1 MMERELKIKLKKVRD
16 NAIVPTYAKPGDA
29 GCDLY
34 SLEEFIL
41 EPGDSCIV
49 HTGIAVELPE
59 GYEGQIRSRS
69 GKAIKEGLVVINSPG
84 TIDSGYRDEIKVGI
98 INLGRNIS
106 YIGIGDRIA
115 QLVICPVYRAVFEEV
130 DTLSDSARGFGGL
143 GHTDIEQ

>member
-1 MMERELKIKLKKVRD
+1 MNENEIKIKFKKVRD
-16 NAIVPTYAKPGDA
+16 GAIVPTYAKAGDA

-41 EPGDSCIV
+41 EPGDICVV
-49 HTGIAVELPE
+49 HTGIAVEIPV

-69 GKAIKEGLVVINSPG
+69 GKAIKEGLVVVNSPG

-98 INLGRNIS
+98 INLSKNMA

-115 QLVICPVYRAVFEEV
+115 QLVICPVYKAVFEE
-130 DTLSDSARGFGGL
+130 TSALSNTERGLGGL
-143 GHTDIEQ
+143 GHTGS